1 MNIEEQLKQTNE
13 LLKKMLS
20 RTYSDTE
27 EEKKAKQEEIE
38 ELDETIE
45 KYQTEL
51 DKLTSKI
58 ADENNY
64 KRTKSDFELKERPI
78 VEELLSDSIADER
91 EEVFKYNQSL
101 RKNHEQQ
108 SKMLD
113 IYNEEVSKLKDEIKD
128 IEARLNKDAIA
139 KKRGIAKKLHLSEE
153 EVLTL
158 QKEIDYK
165 KELIEE
171 GQQVIAICLDEIKRY
186 DRLISENNDR
196 LNFITKKEQRL
207 TALLCSKHENE
218 TDVDRYRMRL
228 DRDKICK
235 IISGLASLKKRRE
248 YLLYDPTK
256 EIKEQLEQNEA
267 MLNDLK
273 DSKDDTKFV
282 FKPSNGSE
290 DNKYSEEA
298 IEEKSNNESQF
309 EQGSEENTIVKQD
322 DELMPNPDIFDELM
336 NKKKN
341 IMEPEQKQ
349 ETEIANDE
357 QSKGKEITASDFLPM
372 EVKEIYD
379 APEELKQQKLS
390 EKFKIVWRKWRDKA
404 ITLAVAAAVTI
415 TSGKLFSNMSHENKF
430 EKVDNQ
436 IEQPKDQT
444 KDDIED
450 NFTLENPSSDL
461 DNTNT
466 EISQEPIPEP
476 EKDDLI
482 TKPIKKEE
490 ENIQSPVVEQPKY
503 EEIVSPTPTVP
514 EVTPDIPEVEEEKPI
529 EEIVQKPVLEGIVNT
544 DEIETT
550 VLQAEGEYAD
560 IPLKNGDIVF
570 VKYGDNGENV
580 PDDIVIKYVG
590 TDMYIYSPIVNS
602 KRL

>member
-404 ITLAVAAAVTI
+404 IAVAVAAAVTI

>member
-45 KYQTEL
+45 RYQTEL
-51 DKLTSKI
+51 DELTSKI

-357 QSKGKEITASDFLPM
+357 QSKGKEITVSDFLPM

-390 EKFKIVWRKWRDKA
+390 EKFKNVWRKWRDKA
-404 ITLAVAAAVTI
+404 IAVAVAAAVTI

-550 VLQAEGEYAD
+550 VLQAEGEYVD

-580 PDDIVIKYVG
+580 PDDIVIKYDG

>member
-45 KYQTEL
+45 RYQTEL
-51 DKLTSKI
+51 DELTSKI

-357 QSKGKEITASDFLPM
+357 QSKGKEIIVSDFLPM

-404 ITLAVAAAVTI
+404 IAVAVAAAVTI